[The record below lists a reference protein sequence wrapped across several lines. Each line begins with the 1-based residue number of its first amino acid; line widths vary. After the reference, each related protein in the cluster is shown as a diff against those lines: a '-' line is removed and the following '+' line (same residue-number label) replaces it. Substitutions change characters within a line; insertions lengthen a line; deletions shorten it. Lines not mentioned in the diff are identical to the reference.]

1 MNAPT
6 TSSPTKSADRPHNG
20 YSIFTDALPEALA
33 RDDFTNL
40 AVLLRYAREGCWAF
54 AIYSHVAAREE
65 VVAAL
70 KTLLQPLPTYEWTYS
85 PERPSPLSYLD
96 ALSETQRH
104 ERGVVFFFDLERA
117 SDALWKSLDYNRE
130 TLSAQPHG
138 LVFWISSAGRGRAM
152 RAAPHF
158 WSQRSGVFDFRLAP
172 GPLPPLSDWARSGDI
187 VIDDWEN
194 ILRQIRITQGLLD
207 ELLATPDA
215 PPGVV
220 AAQHLRLGKLCYY
233 VDRLPAAHT
242 HLEAAESLAAAVADP
257 RFTANVQKALGDLAL
272 REDELGEARRRYE
285 AALAIYPAIG
295 DRLGEANVQKALGDL
310 ALREDELGE
319 ARRRY
324 EAALAIYPAIGD
336 RLGEA
341 NVQKALGDLALR
353 EDELGEARRRYEA
366 ALAIYPAIGDRLG
379 EANVQKALGDLA
391 LREDELGEARRRY
404 EAALAIYPAIGD
416 RLGEANVQKALGDL
430 ALREDELGEARRR
443 YEAALAIYPAIGDRL
458 GEANVLAAL
467 ARVELLEGQAE
478 RAMTLLTY
486 ALDFYQSING
496 RYNIAAALYN
506 VGSDLLRLDRREN
519 AAPLLLQAAE
529 LFEEIGLPQYAAS
542 ARQMAGDA
550 PTSEQQ
556 AARLEAAVVELRQR
570 GDASLLPQALAAL
583 LALRMEMENW
593 QGAVET
599 A

>member
-6 TSSPTKSADRPHNG
+6 TSSSTKSADRPNNG
-20 YSIFTDALPEALA
+20 YSIFADALPEALA

-310 ALREDELGE
+310 ALREDELARGAAALRSGAGALPGNSATGWAKPTCRRRWAIWRCARMSWRE

-324 EAALAIYPAIGD
+324 EAALAIYPAT
-336 RLGEA
+336 
-341 NVQKALGDLALR
+341 
-353 EDELGEARRRYEA
+353 RR
-366 ALAIYPAIGDRLG
+366 PAGRSQR
-379 EANVQKALGDLA
+379 A
-391 LREDELGEARRRY
+391 
-404 EAALAIYPAIGD
+404 
-416 RLGEANVQKALGDL
+416 
-430 ALREDELGEARRR
+430 
-443 YEAALAIYPAIGDRL
+443 
-458 GEANVLAAL
+458 
-467 ARVELLEGQAE
+467 EGV
-478 RAMTLLTY
+478 
-486 ALDFYQSING
+486 G
-496 RYNIAAALYN
+496 RS
-506 VGSDLLRLDRREN
+506 G
-519 AAPLLLQAAE
+519 
-529 LFEEIGLPQYAAS
+529 
-542 ARQMAGDA
+542 
-550 PTSEQQ
+550 
-556 AARLEAAVVELRQR
+556 AAR
-570 GDASLLPQALAAL
+570 G
-583 LALRMEMENW
+583 
-593 QGAVET
+593 
-599 A
+599 

>member
-6 TSSPTKSADRPHNG
+6 TSSSTKSADRPNNG
-20 YSIFTDALPEALA
+20 YSIFADALPEALA

-341 NVQKALGDLALR
+341 NV
-353 EDELGEARRRYEA
+353 
-366 ALAIYPAIGDRLG
+366 
-379 EANVQKALGDLA
+379 
-391 LREDELGEARRRY
+391 
-404 EAALAIYPAIGD
+404 
-416 RLGEANVQKALGDL
+416 
-430 ALREDELGEARRR
+430 
-443 YEAALAIYPAIGDRL
+443 
-458 GEANVLAAL
+458 LAAL